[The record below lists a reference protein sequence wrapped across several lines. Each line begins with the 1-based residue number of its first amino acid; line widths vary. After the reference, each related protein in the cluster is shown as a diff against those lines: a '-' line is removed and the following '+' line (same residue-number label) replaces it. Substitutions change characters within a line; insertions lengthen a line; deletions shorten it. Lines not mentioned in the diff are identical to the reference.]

1 MVILPEVL
9 SVMTTLTARAA
20 SDAVEGR
27 SLDGACDDVAAAFE
41 PFAEEDG
48 RCCDADEIDR
58 YGEHGAQQDCD
69 QEYLFHGCDFLRFFI
84 VCRDE

>member
-1 MVILPEVL
+1 MVLHDL
-9 SVMTTLTARAA
+9 NLA
-20 SDAVEGR
+20 SRYSDYLLAMC
-27 SLDGACDDVAAAFE
+27 DGK
-41 PFAEEDG
+41 
-48 RCCDADEIDR
+48 IDR